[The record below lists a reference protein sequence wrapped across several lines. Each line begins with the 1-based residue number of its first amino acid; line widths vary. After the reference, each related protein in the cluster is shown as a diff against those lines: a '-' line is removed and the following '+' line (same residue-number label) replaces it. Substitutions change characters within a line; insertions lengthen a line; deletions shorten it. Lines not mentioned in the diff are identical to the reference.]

1 MAIGTAF
8 GSLPSRRANMVPT
21 SSTATVQPSASH
33 CWRNQSRT
41 RLSSSVRVSRRIP
54 PFGVPPNFAVSIS
67 VSHSRCGSIFR
78 LWITA

>member
-1 MAIGTAF
+1 
-8 GSLPSRRANMVPT
+8 MVPT

-41 RLSSSVRVSRRIP
+41 RLSSSVKVSRRMP
-54 PFGVPPNFAVSIS
+54 PFGVPPIFAVSIS

-78 LWITA
+78 LRDHGVTSARVTPRGAV